1 MKCFLFLKIFLF
13 EIIIK
18 LSYQIEGEDKL
29 LWAFEIFRHGAR
41 SPYRRFQGN
50 NSLDLFNMSWSGIQE
65 LTDVGKRQHFLI
77 GYRNHQRYIVEK
89 KLINQTYDPRE
100 VHIFSTNK
108 NRTIE
113 SAASQ
118 LQGLYLAGEGPNLT
132 DAQRERA
139 VPPINEELYI
149 EKYEEMENEVFPG
162 QINVIPIHILDETYK
177 VNRLFDEDHCKG
189 LKGNEKK
196 NEEREV
202 VKNFLKDLNDKYG
215 GEKLANLVDD
225 NLNVT
230 KDCFLDYTCAFDIL
244 DTIISE
250 YFDERDMS
258 KIQEGLGI
266 ENMDDFINNYCY
278 KFFYYDLPGTCD
290 ETHDNAIYGMTKLF
304 IQILDYM
311 DLKIEK
317 DQKGDINYTNYD
329 LPKFVMHS
337 GHDWTLSVF
346 ERIIQDAFNI
356 NVSYTYFASNA
367 FLELYRA
374 ENGSYYVKY
383 LYNNVTDI
391 NIPYDTFKKNITD
404 VIVTGEE
411 VDEFCGL
418 NENIKIVEVEKEKN
432 KSSLIISLIIFIIL
446 ALVEALYIIFSL
458 RKAKLNKTLDGLT
471 M

>member
-1 MKCFLFLKIFLF
+1 MI
-13 EIIIK
+13 
-18 LSYQIEGEDKL
+18 L
-29 LWAFEIFRHGAR
+29 LI
-41 SPYRRFQGN
+41 
-50 NSLDLFNMSWSGIQE
+50 
-65 LTDVGKRQHFLI
+65 T
-77 GYRNHQRYIVEK
+77 IV
-89 KLINQTYDPRE
+89 
-100 VHIFSTNK
+100 
-108 NRTIE
+108 
-113 SAASQ
+113 
-118 LQGLYLAGEGPNLT
+118 
-132 DAQRERA
+132 
-139 VPPINEELYI
+139 
-149 EKYEEMENEVFPG
+149 
-162 QINVIPIHILDETYK
+162 
-177 VNRLFDEDHCKG
+177 
-189 LKGNEKK
+189 
-196 NEEREV
+196 
-202 VKNFLKDLNDKYG
+202 
-215 GEKLANLVDD
+215 
-225 NLNVT
+225 
-230 KDCFLDYTCAFDIL
+230 
-244 DTIISE
+244 
-250 YFDERDMS
+250 
-258 KIQEGLGI
+258 
-266 ENMDDFINNYCY
+266 Y

-391 NIPYDTFKKNITD
+391 DIPYDTFKKNITD

-446 ALVEALYIIFSL
+446 ALAEALYIIFSL
-458 RKAKLNKTLDGLT
+458 RKAKLNKNLDGLT

>member
-1 MKCFLFLKIFLF
+1 MKNFFFFQIFLF

-18 LSYQIEGEDKL
+18 LSYQKDKL

-41 SPYRRFQGN
+41 SPYRRFQEN

-77 GYRNHQRYIVEK
+77 GYRNHQRYIVENN
-89 KLINQTYDPRE
+89 LINQTYDPRE

-118 LQGLYLAGEGPNLT
+118 LQGLYMAGEGPNLT
-132 DAQRERA
+132 DAQKKRA
-139 VPPINEELYI
+139 VPPIDEDLYI
-149 EKYEEMENEVFPG
+149 EQYEKMKNEVFPG
-162 QINVIPIHILDETYK
+162 NINVIPIHILDETYK

-196 NEEREV
+196 NEEREE
-202 VKNFLKDLNDKYG
+202 VKKFLRKLHDQYG
-215 GEKLANLVDD
+215 GKKLVNLVNK

-230 KDCFLDYTCAFDIL
+230 EDCFLDYTCAFDIL

-250 YFDERDMS
+250 YFDERDMT
-258 KIQEGLGI
+258 KIKEGLEI
-266 ENMDDFINNYCY
+266 ENMDDFINKYCY
-278 KFFYYDLPGTCD
+278 EFFYYDLPGTCE
-290 ETHDNAIYGMTKLF
+290 ETHDNAIYGMSKLF

-311 DLKIEK
+311 DLKIKK
-317 DQKGDINYTNYD
+317 DEKGDVNYTNYD

-337 GHDWTLSVF
+337 GHDLTLSVF

-367 FLELYRA
+367 FLELYKT
-374 ENGSYYVKY
+374 ETGSYYVKY
-383 LYNNVTDI
+383 LYNNVTEMD
-391 NIPYDTFKKNITD
+391 IPYEIFKKNIKD

-418 NENIKIVEVEKEKN
+418 NENIKIVEVEIEKTKN
-432 KSSLIISLIIFIIL
+432 STALIISLIIFIIF
-446 ALVEALYIIFSL
+446 AVVEALYIIFSL